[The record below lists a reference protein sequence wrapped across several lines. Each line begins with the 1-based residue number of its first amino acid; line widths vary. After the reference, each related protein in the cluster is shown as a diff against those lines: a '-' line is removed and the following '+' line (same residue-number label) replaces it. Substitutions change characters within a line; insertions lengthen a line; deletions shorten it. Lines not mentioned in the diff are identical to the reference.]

1 METLIAFS
9 LGMVSAI
16 AIVIVGVM
24 VKLYKDVK
32 GLVETVSHQ
41 ETAND
46 DIYRLIGQEV
56 SDLQRQLDSRL
67 DKLESKLTSKTLLKG

>member
-9 LGMVSAI
+9 LGMVSVI
-16 AIVIVGVM
+16 AIVIAGVM
-24 VKLYKDVK
+24 VKLYKDTRN
-32 GLVETVSHQ
+32 LVEAV
-41 ETAND
+41 ND
-46 DIYRLIGQEV
+46 NEIAHNDLYRLVGQEV